1 MRTTFWA
8 GMVGACVACGLS
20 GLGCGGDDDG
30 ATPSGSTG
38 STGSTEGGGSGAA
51 SCSGL
56 DTSALVS
63 ELSPAEVDQ
72 ACKGY
77 RRCSAEEVTVEYV
90 CLMQG
95 VLGAAYGDDPGTN
108 DAELQAKCSEL
119 VEGCMADPS
128 QAEQLIEQA
137 LVEVEAEPCGQPRQ
151 CTATIAEIDACA
163 AEMRAYTRGVLPACS
178 ALTMAFYE
186 QTDRG
191 DTLLDGAC
199 GKLGVGCFQLF
210 TTPNDG

>member
-8 GMVGACVACGLS
+8 GVVGVCLACGLS

-30 ATPSGSTG
+30 ATPGDSTG
-38 STGSTEGGGSGAA
+38 PAGGGGSGTA

-63 ELSPAEVDQ
+63 ELSPAEVEQ

-77 RRCSAEEVTVEYV
+77 RRCSAEQMTVELM
-90 CLMQG
+90 CRMQG
-95 VLGAAYGDDPGTN
+95 VLGAAYGDDAGTN

-137 LVEVEAEPCGQPRQ
+137 IADVEAEPCGQPTQ

-163 AEMRAYTRGVLPACS
+163 VEMRGATRKVLPECS

-191 DTLLDGAC
+191 DTLLEGAC
-199 GKLGVGCFQLF
+199 GKLSLGCFPLF
-210 TTPNDG
+210 ASLRDE

>member
-8 GMVGACVACGLS
+8 CVVVCLASGLS

-30 ATPSGSTG
+30 ATPRESAGSAG
-38 STGSTEGGGSGAA
+38 GEGPGAA

-63 ELSPAEVDQ
+63 ELSPAEVEQ

-77 RRCSAEEVTVEYV
+77 RSCSAEQMTVDLM
-90 CLMQG
+90 CRMQG
-95 VLGAAYGDDPGTN
+95 VLGAAYGDDAGTN
-108 DAELQAKCSEL
+108 DAELRAKCSEL

-128 QAEQLIEQA
+128 KAEQLIEQVLA
-137 LVEVEAEPCGQPRQ
+137 EVEAEPCGQPTQ

-163 AEMRAYTRGVLPACS
+163 ADLRAYSRNVLPECS
-178 ALTMAFYE
+178 ALTMDFYE

-191 DTLLDGAC
+191 AYLLEGAC
-199 GKLGVGCFQLF
+199 GKLSIGCFPLL
-210 TTPNDG
+210 TTPSDD

>member
-8 GMVGACVACGLS
+8 CVVGVCLACGLS

-30 ATPSGSTG
+30 ATPGDSAGSAG
-38 STGSTEGGGSGAA
+38 GGGSGAA

-63 ELSPAEVDQ
+63 ELSPAEVEQ

-77 RRCSAEEVTVEYV
+77 RRCSAEQVTVEYV

-95 VLGAAYGDDPGTN
+95 VLGAAYGDDAGTS

-128 QAEQLIEQA
+128 QAEQLLEQA
-137 LVEVEAEPCGQPRQ
+137 LMEVDAKPCGQPTQ

-163 AEMRAYTRGVLPACS
+163 AEVRAYTRDVLPACS

-186 QTDRG
+186 QSDE
-191 DTLLDGAC
+191 DPAVLDGAC
-199 GKLGVGCFQLF
+199 SKLNVGCLPLLL
-210 TTPNDG
+210 TPSDD

>member
-8 GMVGACVACGLS
+8 GVVGVCLACGLS

-30 ATPSGSTG
+30 AKPGDAAGSAG
-38 STGSTEGGGSGAA
+38 GGGSGTA

-63 ELSPAEVDQ
+63 ELSPAEVEQ

-77 RRCSAEEVTVEYV
+77 RRCSAELATVEYI

-95 VLGAAYGDDPGTN
+95 VLGAAYGDDAGIS

-128 QAEQLIEQA
+128 QAEQLLEQA
-137 LVEVEAEPCGQPRQ
+137 LMEVDAKPCGQPTQ

-163 AEMRAYTRGVLPACS
+163 AEVRAYARDVLPECS

-191 DTLLDGAC
+191 DALLDGAC
-199 GKLGVGCFQLF
+199 GKLGAGCFPLF
-210 TTPNDG
+210 TTPGAE

>member
-8 GMVGACVACGLS
+8 GVVGVCLACGLS

-30 ATPSGSTG
+30 ATPGDSTG
-38 STGSTEGGGSGAA
+38 SAGGGGSGAA

-63 ELSPAEVDQ
+63 ELSPAEVER

-77 RRCSAEEVTVEYV
+77 RRCSAEQVTVEYV

-95 VLGAAYGDDPGTN
+95 VLGAAYGDDAGTS

-119 VEGCMADPS
+119 VAGCMADPS

-137 LVEVEAEPCGQPRQ
+137 LVDVEAKPCGQPTQ
-151 CTATIAEIDACA
+151 CTATIAEMDACA
-163 AEMRAYTRGVLPACS
+163 AEIQELTRGAFPECS

-186 QTDRG
+186 QTDE
-191 DTLLDGAC
+191 DPAVLEGAC
-199 GKLGVGCFQLF
+199 SKLDVGCLPLLL
-210 TTPNDG
+210 TSSDD

>member
-8 GMVGACVACGLS
+8 GVVGVCLACGLS

-30 ATPSGSTG
+30 ATPRDSTG
-38 STGSTEGGGSGAA
+38 SAGGGGSGAA

-63 ELSPAEVDQ
+63 ELSPAEVER

-77 RRCSAEEVTVEYV
+77 RRCSAEQVTVEYV

-95 VLGAAYGDDPGTN
+95 VLGAAYGDDAGTS

-119 VEGCMADPS
+119 VAGCMADPS

-137 LVEVEAEPCGQPRQ
+137 LVDVEAKPCGQPTQ
-151 CTATIAEIDACA
+151 CTATIAEMDACA
-163 AEMRAYTRGVLPACS
+163 AEIQELTRGAFPECS

-186 QTDRG
+186 QTDE
-191 DTLLDGAC
+191 DPAVLEGAC
-199 GKLGVGCFQLF
+199 SKLDVGCLPLLL
-210 TTPNDG
+210 TSSDD